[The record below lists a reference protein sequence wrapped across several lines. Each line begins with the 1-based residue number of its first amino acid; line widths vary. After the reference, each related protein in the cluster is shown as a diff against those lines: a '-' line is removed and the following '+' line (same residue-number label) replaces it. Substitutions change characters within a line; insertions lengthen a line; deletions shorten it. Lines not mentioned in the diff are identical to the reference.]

1 MMKPFENHRKV
12 NALKTHS
19 RWIVLVLCCLFF
31 FSLGV
36 TVASFGPLLPELSV
50 LNQVDLTRMGQ
61 IFTFYFLG
69 SLISQVIS
77 GPFSDRFGE
86 KPLLLITTTLLMGS
100 VAALPFSHN
109 FTLTLLL
116 FSLTGL
122 GGGAIVLA
130 TNVLIARVYA
140 DRSVSALNL
149 LNLFFGVGAFLSPA
163 LVGLIAGQTGHG
175 RQILWVVSG
184 LLAVQVI
191 LFVWLRI
198 PPHKRA
204 AQPAER
210 AGMRFLL
217 RSRLIWLLAFLLMLY
232 VGVENG
238 FGGWIT
244 VYMQRT
250 AGLPYEQA
258 ALSAS
263 AFWLALTAGRLVTV
277 GLGMRLSAV
286 RILALSLG
294 GALAGSLLMVLGRGN
309 LPLSTAGILLTGF
322 SFASIFPSTV
332 SLSSASFPEQ
342 AGRAMS
348 IINGMASIG
357 AMVLPWLQGVL
368 LNTVSPTASTLL
380 TLGGVAG
387 MAVLL
392 AAVRPLTRTTTPS
405 SIPKAA
411 AGFSDAL
418 NR

>member
-19 RWIVLVLCCLFF
+19 RWIVLILCCLFF

-86 KPLLLITTTLLMGS
+86 KPLLLIATSLLMGS
-100 VAALPFSHN
+100 VAALPFSRT
-109 FTLTLLL
+109 FPLTLLL

-198 PPHKRA
+198 PPPSRTAQA
-204 AQPAER
+204 ADR
-210 AGMRFLL
+210 TGMRFLL

-309 LPLSTAGILLTGF
+309 LPLSTVGILLTGF

-392 AAVRPLTRTTTPS
+392 AAVRPLTRATAPS
-405 SIPKAA
+405 SVPKAA

>member
-1 MMKPFENHRKV
+1 
-12 NALKTHS
+12 
-19 RWIVLVLCCLFF
+19 
-31 FSLGV
+31 
-36 TVASFGPLLPELSV
+36 
-50 LNQVDLTRMGQ
+50 
-61 IFTFYFLG
+61 
-69 SLISQVIS
+69 LISQVFS
-77 GPFSDRFGE
+77 GPLSDRYGE
-86 KPLLLITTTLLMGS
+86 KPLLLAATLLLMGS
-100 VAALPFSHN
+100 VAALPFSHT
-109 FTLTLLL
+109 FSLSLLL

-149 LNLFFGVGAFLSPA
+149 LNLFFGVGAFFSPA
-163 LVGLIAGQTGHG
+163 LVGLIAGQTGYG
-175 RQILWVVSG
+175 RQILWLVSG
-184 LLAVQVI
+184 LLAVQVV
-191 LFVWLRI
+191 LFLWLRI
-198 PPHKRA
+198 PAPTPASTQNPA
-204 AQPAER
+204 A
-210 AGMRFLL
+210 GLGVLL
-217 RSRLIWLLAFLLMLY
+217 RSRLVWLLAFLLMLY

-250 AGLPYEQA
+250 ANLPYEQA

-277 GLGMRLSAV
+277 GLGLSAV

-294 GALAGSLLMVLGRGN
+294 GALAGSLLMVVGRGN
-309 LPLSTAGILLTGF
+309 LALSTAGILLTGF

-332 SLSSASFPEQ
+332 SLSSSSFPEQ

-357 AMVLPWLQGVL
+357 AMLLPWLQGVL
-368 LNTVSPTASTLL
+368 LNNISPAASTLL
-380 TLGGVAG
+380 TLGGVVG
-387 MAVLL
+387 MALLL
-392 AAVRPLTRTTTPS
+392 AAARPLTRSTAASPL
-405 SIPKAA
+405 PKPT

>member
-1 MMKPFENHRKV
+1 MMKPFEIQEKV
-12 NALKTHS
+12 IMLKSHA
-19 RWIVLVLCCLFF
+19 RWMVLILCCLFF

-36 TVASFGPLLPELSV
+36 TVAAFGPLLPELSA
-50 LNQVDLTRMGQ
+50 LNGVDLSRMGQ

-69 SLISQVIS
+69 SLIAQILS
-77 GPFSDRFGE
+77 GPLSDRFGE
-86 KPLLLITTTLLMGS
+86 KPLMLAATLLLMGS
-100 VAALPFSHN
+100 VATLPFSHT
-109 FTLTLLL
+109 FPLSLLL

-122 GGGAIVLA
+122 GGGAIVLT

-163 LVGLIAGQTGHG
+163 LVGLIAGQTGNG
-175 RQILWVVSG
+175 RQILWLVSG
-184 LLAVQVI
+184 LLIVQGI

-198 PPHKRA
+198 PPAIRTPHSA
-204 AQPAER
+204 AGT
-210 AGMRFLL
+210 GMRFLL
-217 RSRLIWLLAFLLMLY
+217 RNRLIWLLALLLLLY

-250 AGLPYEQA
+250 LNLPYEQA

-277 GLGMRLSAV
+277 VLGMRLSAV

-294 GALAGSLLMVLGRGN
+294 GALTGSLLMVVGRGN
-309 LPLSTAGILLTGF
+309 LPLSAAGILLTGF

-342 AGRAMS
+342 AGRAMG

-368 LNTVSPTASTLL
+368 LNTVSPLASTLL
-380 TLGGVAG
+380 TLGGVVG
-387 MAVLL
+387 MALLL
-392 AAVRPLTRTTTPS
+392 AAARPLTQAVAPS
-405 SIPKAA
+405 SIPEAA

-418 NR
+418 PR

>member
-1 MMKPFENHRKV
+1 MEIHLKA
-12 NALKTHS
+12 NALKSHS
-19 RWIVLVLCCLFF
+19 RWIVLALCCLFF

-36 TVASFGPLLPELSV
+36 TVASFGPLLPELSA
-50 LNQVDLTRMGQ
+50 LNQVDLSRMGQ

-69 SLISQVIS
+69 SLISQLVS
-77 GPFSDRFGE
+77 GPLSDRFGE
-86 KPLLLITTTLLMGS
+86 KPLLLAATLLLMGS
-100 VAALPFSHN
+100 VAALPFSRT
-109 FTLTLLL
+109 FPLSLLL

-149 LNLFFGVGAFLSPA
+149 LNLFFGVGAFFSPA
-163 LVGLIAGQTGHG
+163 LVGLIAGRTGNG
-175 RQILWVVSG
+175 RQILWLVSG
-184 LLAVQVI
+184 LLAVQVV

-198 PPHKRA
+198 PAPVRA
-204 AQPAER
+204 SVQNL
-210 AGMRFLL
+210 AGGLAVLL
-217 RSRLIWLLAFLLMLY
+217 RSRLVWLLAFLLMLY

-250 AGLPYEQA
+250 LNLPYEQA

-277 GLGMRLSAV
+277 GLGMRLSAI
-286 RILALSLG
+286 RILAISLG
-294 GALAGSLLMVLGRGN
+294 GALAGSLLMVVGRGS
-309 LPLSTAGILLTGF
+309 LTLSAAGILLTGF

-332 SLSSASFPEQ
+332 SLSSSSFPEQ

-357 AMVLPWLQGVL
+357 AMLLPWLQGVL
-368 LNTVSPTASTLL
+368 LNTISPAASTLL

-387 MAVLL
+387 MALLL
-392 AAVRPLTRTTTPS
+392 AAARPLTRSRVASPL
-405 SIPKAA
+405 PKPA

>member
-1 MMKPFENHRKV
+1 MMKPFEHHGKV
-12 NALKTHS
+12 KALKSHS
-19 RWIVLVLCCLFF
+19 RFIVLGLCCLFF

-36 TVASFGPLLPELSV
+36 TVASFGPLLPELSL
-50 LNQVDLTRMGQ
+50 LNQVELSRMGQ

-69 SLISQVIS
+69 SLISQILS
-77 GPFSDRFGE
+77 GPLSDRFGE
-86 KPLLLITTTLLMGS
+86 KPLLLAATLLLMGS
-100 VAALPFSHN
+100 VAALPFSHT
-109 FTLTLLL
+109 FPLSLLL

-175 RQILWVVSG
+175 RQILWLVSA
-184 LLAVQVI
+184 LLALQVG
-191 LFVWLRI
+191 LFLWLRI
-198 PPHKRA
+198 PPADRVSQTA
-204 AQPAER
+204 VPT
-210 AGMRFLL
+210 GLRFLL

-250 AGLPYEQA
+250 ANLPYEQA

-294 GALAGSLLMVLGRGN
+294 GALAGSLLMVLGIGN
-309 LPLSTAGILLTGF
+309 LTISTAGILLTGF

-348 IINGMASIG
+348 VINGMASIG
-357 AMVLPWLQGVL
+357 AMALPWLQGVL
-368 LNTVSPTASTLL
+368 LNTVSPAASTLL
-380 TLGGVAG
+380 TLIGVLG
-387 MAVLL
+387 MALLL
-392 AAVRPLTRTTTPS
+392 AAVRPLTRSTASASTPQ
-405 SIPKAA
+405 PA

>member
-1 MMKPFENHRKV
+1 MLN
-12 NALKTHS
+12 THS
-19 RWIVLVLCCLFF
+19 RWIVLALCCLFF

-36 TVASFGPLLPELSV
+36 TIASFGPLLPELSA
-50 LNQVDLTRMGQ
+50 LNQVDLSRMGQ

-69 SLISQVIS
+69 SLISQIFS
-77 GPFSDRFGE
+77 GTLSDRFGE
-86 KPLLLITTTLLMGS
+86 KPLLIAATLLLMGS
-100 VAALPFSHN
+100 VAVLPFSHS
-109 FTLTLLL
+109 FALSLPL

-122 GGGAIVLA
+122 GGGAIVLV

-175 RQILWVVSG
+175 RQILWLVSG
-184 LLAVQVI
+184 LLALQVA

-198 PPHKRA
+198 PP
-204 AQPAER
+204 AQRSSHPGSAT
-210 AGMRFLL
+210 GMRFLL
-217 RSRLIWLLAFLLMLY
+217 RSQVIWLLAFLLMLY

-250 AGLPYEQA
+250 ADLPYEQA

-286 RILALSLG
+286 RILTLSIG
-294 GALAGSLLMVLGRGN
+294 GGLAGSLLMVWGRGN
-309 LPLSTAGILLTGF
+309 LPLSAAAILLTGF

-332 SLSSASFPEQ
+332 SLSSALFPEQ

-392 AAVRPLTRTTTPS
+392 AAVRPLTGTIRPAAV
-405 SIPKAA
+405 PKPAS
-411 AGFSDAL
+411 GFSDVV

>member
-1 MMKPFENHRKV
+1 M
-12 NALKTHS
+12 
-19 RWIVLVLCCLFF
+19 VLGLCCLFF

-50 LNQVDLTRMGQ
+50 LNQVDLSRMGQ

-69 SLISQVIS
+69 SLISQILS

-86 KPLLLITTTLLMGS
+86 KPLMLAATLLLMVS
-100 VAALPFSHN
+100 VATLPFSHT
-109 FTLTLLL
+109 FSLSLLL

-163 LVGLIAGQTGHG
+163 LVGLIAGQTGNG
-175 RQILWVVSG
+175 RQILWLVSA
-184 LLAVQVI
+184 LLALQVV
-191 LFVWLRI
+191 LFGWLRI
-198 PPHKRA
+198 PP
-204 AQPAER
+204 PAR
-210 AGMRFLL
+210 TPQANAGTGMRFLL
-217 RSRLIWLLAFLLMLY
+217 RSRLVWLLAFLLMLY

-250 AGLPYEQA
+250 ANLPYEQA

-277 GLGMRLSAV
+277 GLGMRLSAM

-332 SLSSASFPEQ
+332 SLSSAFFPEQ

-368 LNTVSPTASTLL
+368 LNTISPTASTLL

-387 MAVLL
+387 MVLLL
-392 AAVRPLTRTTTPS
+392 AAVRPLTRSTAPS
-405 SIPKAA
+405 SLPEAA
-411 AGFSDAL
+411 GGFSDVL
-418 NR
+418 PR

>member
-1 MMKPFENHRKV
+1 MMKPFENHVKV
-12 NALKTHS
+12 MALKTHS

-36 TVASFGPLLPELSV
+36 TVASFGPLLPELSA
-50 LNQVDLTRMGQ
+50 LNQVDLSRMGQ
-61 IFTFYFLG
+61 IFTFYFMG
-69 SLISQVIS
+69 SLISQLLS
-77 GPFSDRFGE
+77 GPLSDRFGE
-86 KPLLLITTTLLMGS
+86 KLLLLAATLLLMGS
-100 VAALPFSHN
+100 VAALPFSHT
-109 FTLTLLL
+109 FPLSLLL

-130 TNVLIARVYA
+130 TNMLIARVYA
-140 DRSVSALNL
+140 DRSISALNL
-149 LNLFFGVGAFLSPA
+149 LNLFFGVGAFFSPA
-163 LVGLIAGQTGHG
+163 LVGLIAGQTGNG
-175 RQILWVVSG
+175 RQILWLVSG
-184 LLAVQVI
+184 LLAVQVV
-191 LFVWLRI
+191 LFLWLRI
-198 PPHKRA
+198 PAPGRA
-204 AQPAER
+204 STQNPA
-210 AGMRFLL
+210 AGLGVLL
-217 RSRLIWLLAFLLMLY
+217 RSRLVWLLAFLLMLY

-250 AGLPYEQA
+250 ANLPYEQA

-294 GALAGSLLMVLGRGN
+294 GALAGSLLMVVGRGN
-309 LPLSTAGILLTGF
+309 LTLSAAGILLTGF

-357 AMVLPWLQGVL
+357 AMLLPWLQGVL
-368 LNTVSPTASTLL
+368 LNTISPVASTLL
-380 TLGGVAG
+380 ALGGVVG
-387 MAVLL
+387 MALLL
-392 AAVRPLTRTTTPS
+392 AAVRPLTRSTVPS
-405 SIPKAA
+405 SLPKPA